1 MLHNQKI
8 ITPPLTSGCIKGIMR
23 NVIFNLLKELNI
35 EITERNV
42 RESDLEISDEIFLTN
57 VVNGISW
64 VGGYKQIRYYNNL
77 SKKLTKK
84 LNQNLVVNRI

>member
-1 MLHNQKI
+1 MVKL
-8 ITPPLTSGCIKGIMR
+8 
-23 NVIFNLLKELNI
+23 
-35 EITERNV
+35 ER
-42 RESDLEISDEIFLTN
+42 DLEISDEIFLTN

>member
-1 MLHNQKI
+1 
-8 ITPPLTSGCIKGIMR
+8 MR

>member
-1 MLHNQKI
+1 
-8 ITPPLTSGCIKGIMR
+8 MR

-42 RESDLEISDEIFLTN
+42 KESDLEISDEIFLTN